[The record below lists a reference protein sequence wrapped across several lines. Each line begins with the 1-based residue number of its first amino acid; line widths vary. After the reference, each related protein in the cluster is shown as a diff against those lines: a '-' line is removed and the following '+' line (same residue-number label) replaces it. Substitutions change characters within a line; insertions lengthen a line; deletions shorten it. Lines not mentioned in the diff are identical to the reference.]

1 MPVAPVVSSDTK
13 RGDKSMEPESVM
25 TDEQHQEFEAVTRPV
40 IEWLNAN
47 GNPHMAIVIDP
58 TSAVLYG
65 GEIAYTTNDYLRD

>member
-1 MPVAPVVSSDTK
+1 MTGYASTHDRGNWRTK
-13 RGDKSMEPESVM
+13 M